1 MWHLEF
7 TLAPGLLMSTCG
19 IESGNK
25 GNAFSHL
32 CQQALLEIPPVS
44 DDDRA
49 LLTLAPSSD
58 VCSDT
63 LLSASLVLEGDL
75 DSVRGIFKTKHEN
88 HIGDFDIVV

>member
-1 MWHLEF
+1 
-7 TLAPGLLMSTCG
+7 MSTCS
-19 IESGNK
+19 IDSANK
-25 GNAFSHL
+25 RNAFSHL

-49 LLTLAPSSD
+49 LLTLPPSSD

-63 LLSASLVLEGDL
+63 LLSTSLFLEGDL

-88 HIGDFDIVV
+88 QIGDFDIVV

>member
-1 MWHLEF
+1 
-7 TLAPGLLMSTCG
+7 MSTCS
-19 IESGNK
+19 IDSGNK
-25 GNAFSHL
+25 RNALSHL

-49 LLTLAPSSD
+49 LLTLPPSSD

-63 LLSASLVLEGDL
+63 LLSTSLFLEGDL

-88 HIGDFDIVV
+88 QIGDFDIVV